1 MRDRT
6 LKPATLLPPPL
17 IYAVALVGAW
27 WLDLSLPLP
36 LDFLTTALY
45 VGWASI
51 ALGLVGFAWALAAIW
66 GNHTTVNP
74 YKGASHLVTDGAFR
88 YSRNPIYVSDWLV
101 YIGVMLLIQTAWPLL
116 FAPLVWA
123 LMRYAVIA
131 HEETHLEAK
140 FGAEYRA
147 YKSRVRRW
155 I

>member
-1 MRDRT
+1 M
-6 LKPATLLPPPL
+6 LYAAAL
-17 IYAVALVGAW
+17 IGAW
-27 WLDLSLPLP
+27 WLDKHWPLSYG
-36 LDFLTTALY
+36 TTSVY
-45 VGWASI
+45 VGWFFI
-51 ALGLVGFAWALAAIW
+51 ALGLAGFAWALAAIW